1 MSQEPVATSPSI
13 SQAVAQARADF
24 SHTVNRLKDLVR
36 IPSCSFPGFDATHV
50 EASALATAD
59 WLRAAGYPD
68 VRVCRLPG
76 VLPYVIAMDHRAGP
90 LKPTVLLYAHHDVQP
105 PLRESVWTSPPH
117 EPVLRDGRLYGRGAA
132 DDKAGIA
139 LHCAAAAAWNHTAGQ
154 PPVNLTVIIEG
165 EEEIGSPHFSDFL
178 ATYADEL
185 QADCVVIA
193 DLANVDTGLPSLT
206 TSLRGNV
213 SLEIELRALK
223 SPLHSGMWGG
233 PVPDVTM
240 ALCRLLATCTHA
252 DGSLAIPGML
262 DHVRA
267 PTADENAGFARIPF
281 TAERFAG
288 QAGLLHAEG
297 LIGSSIGTAV
307 EVHTKL
313 WRTPALAVNAIQAGE
328 RGKTG
333 NVLMDAAWARIGI
346 RIVPDMDGAT
356 VLRLLTAHLHA
367 QCPAW
372 ARLHI
377 TDARAGEPWSTATDH
392 PAFAAARA
400 ALEIGYGVAPVA
412 IGCGASIPFV
422 GEITARLGGIPALLI
437 GVEDPACAAH
447 AENESVHL
455 ADLESAVAAET
466 ALLGLLA
473 SLPIAAVRRSEFDV
487 RRSDPA
493 DSIAAV
499 RRSAFDVRR
508 SDPTEIPE

>member
-1 MSQEPVATSPSI
+1 MSQEPVAPSSPI
-13 SQAVAQARADF
+13 SRAVAHARADF
-24 SHTVNRLKDLVR
+24 SHTVNQLKDLVR
-36 IPSCSFPGFDATHV
+36 IPSCSFNGFDPAHV

-59 WLRAAGYPD
+59 WLRAAGYPE
-68 VRVCRLPG
+68 VRVSRLPG
-76 VLPYVIAMDHRAGP
+76 VLPYVIAKDHRAGP

-105 PLRESVWTSPPH
+105 PLRDAVWTTPPH
-117 EPVLRDGRLYGRGAA
+117 EPVERDGRLYGRGAA

-139 LHCAAAAAWNHTAGQ
+139 LHCAAAAAWNRTAGQ
-154 PPVNLTVIIEG
+154 PPVNLTVVIEG

-178 ATYADEL
+178 AAHADEL

-252 DGSLAIPGML
+252 DGSLAIAGML
-262 DHVRA
+262 DSVRA
-267 PTADENAGFARIPF
+267 ASAEDKAGFARIPF
-281 TAERFAG
+281 TTERFAE
-288 QAGLLHAEG
+288 QAGLLHPS
-297 LIGSSIGTAV
+297 LIGDAV
-307 EVHTKL
+307 DVHTKL
-313 WRTPALAVNAIQAGE
+313 WRLPALAVNAIQAGE

-333 NVLMDAAWARIGI
+333 NVLMNAAWARIGI

-356 VLRLLTAHLHA
+356 VLRLLTDHLQQH
-367 QCPAW
+367 CPAW
-372 ARLHI
+372 ATLKI
-377 TDARAGEPWSTATDH
+377 SDARAGEPWSTATDH

-455 ADLESAVAAET
+455 ADLESAIAAET

-473 SLPIAAVRRSEFDV
+473 SIPIASV

-493 DSIAAV
+493 EIASVRSSAFVV
-499 RRSAFDVRR
+499 RRAEPPGVA
-508 SDPTEIPE
+508 E

>member
-1 MSQEPVATSPSI
+1 MSQAPFMPPTSSAETTL
-13 SQAVAQARADF
+13 AVVQARTDF
-24 SHTVNRLKDLVR
+24 PHTISRLKDLVR
-36 IPSCSFPGFDATHV
+36 IPSCSFAGFDPAHV
-50 EASALATAD
+50 GASAEATAD
-59 WLRAAGYPD
+59 WLRAAGYPE
-68 VRVCRLPG
+68 VRVSCLPG
-76 VLPYVIAMDHRAGP
+76 VLPYVIAKDHRAGP
-90 LKPTVLLYAHHDVQP
+90 GKPTVLLYAHHDVQP
-105 PLRESVWTSPPH
+105 PLRTAVWTTPPH
-117 EPVLRDGRLYGRGAA
+117 EPVERDGRLYGRGAA

-139 LHCAAAAAWNHTAGQ
+139 LHCAAAAAWNRTAGQ
-154 PPVNLTVIIEG
+154 PPLNLTVIIEG
-165 EEEIGSPHFSDFL
+165 EEEIGSPHFSQFL
-178 ATYADEL
+178 ETHASEL

-252 DGSLAIPGML
+252 DGSLAIPGMS
-262 DHVRA
+262 DPVRL
-267 PTADENAGFARIPF
+267 PTAAERADFARIPF
-281 TAERFAG
+281 TRERFAA
-288 QAGLLHAEG
+288 QAGLLHGADSLG
-297 LIGSSIGTAV
+297 DAV
-307 EVHTKL
+307 IVHSQL
-313 WRTPALAVNAIQAGE
+313 WRQPALAVNAIQAGE

-356 VLRLLTAHLHA
+356 VLRLLTEHLQQH
-367 QCPAW
+367 CPPW
-372 ARLHI
+372 ASLHLSE
-377 TDARAGEPWSTATDH
+377 ARAGEPWSTATAH

-400 ALEIGYGVAPVA
+400 ALEMGYGVAPIA

-455 ADLESAVAAET
+455 GDLASAIAAET

-473 SLPIAAVRRSEFDV
+473 TALSPS
-487 RRSDPA
+487 
-493 DSIAAV
+493 
-499 RRSAFDVRR
+499 
-508 SDPTEIPE
+508 